1 MAQKITD
8 RATIIAEGVIRQNGV
23 GYTVYA
29 DTQVGQR
36 VKQSY
41 ANRYWLILK
50 PKTGRTIRQSTQK
63 PALIQE
69 WLALIAENG
78 VAA

>member
-1 MAQKITD
+1 MATKITD
-8 RATIIAEGVIRQNGV
+8 RAFIVAEGTITKNNC

-36 VKQSY
+36 VKTAQP
-41 ANRYWLILK
+41 NRYWLILK
-50 PKTGRTIRQSTQK
+50 PANSKKIVQSTQVE
-63 PALIQE
+63 AVYADWMNLIS
-69 WLALIAENG
+69 ENG